1 MTWATV
7 ARNGVFILLTL
18 VALGYSVSGP
28 SAFETLADLSA
39 TAAWSLVGAVMVA
52 GALGVLGYAQWTLMG
67 RYGATL
73 LRLEALE
80 RLAGLAEMPEVPGF
94 DLPASTAIAWSSTTS

>member
-1 MTWATV
+1 
-7 ARNGVFILLTL
+7 
-18 VALGYSVSGP
+18 
-28 SAFETLADLSA
+28 
-39 TAAWSLVGAVMVA
+39 
-52 GALGVLGYAQWTLMG
+52 MG

-94 DLPASTAIAWSSTTS
+94 DLPASTAIARSSTTS